1 MNKNEKL
8 IELIDQTESMTLAE
22 KRSWIRMLPVMQ
34 EAHIDQLI
42 FILEEEKRHL
52 NKLEEE
58 FNSLPNIDDR
68 DELETYYASLE

>member
-1 MNKNEKL
+1 MDKNKKI

-58 FNSLPNIDDR
+58 FNSLPIIDDR
-68 DELETYYASLE
+68 DEVEMYYASLE